1 MNRSSEKKMSAIENV
16 VAEEIAKAISR
27 HLAEIPSGGQRIVP
41 AACDKELAGKI
52 GYTLLKAD
60 ATEEQIAE
68 LCDDAAAYGF
78 STVCV
83 NSAFVEEAARRLQN
97 TSVGISSVVGF
108 PLGAAGTQAKA
119 AEASEAVRNGASE
132 VEVVAHIGMIKSG
145 NWRYFKKDIEEV
157 KEAVGGRAKIHVI
170 IETSLLKDTEKFKA
184 CMICR
189 LIGVDAVKT
198 STGFSSSGA
207 TTADVR
213 LLREAAGKDLEVIAS
228 GGIRSK
234 EDANR
239 LLQAGADRI
248 GTANGIAVV
257 TGAPSQDS
265 GGHVCVGCG
274 SCRQAGG
281 CPTGRVNFI
290 VANNY

>member
-1 MNRSSEKKMSAIENV
+1 MSAIENV
-16 VAEEIAKAISR
+16 VAAEIAKAISR
-27 HLAEIPSGGQRIVP
+27 HLTGMPADGTVP
-41 AACDKELAGKI
+41 ATVSCNTGLAGRI

-68 LCDDAAAYGF
+68 LCEDAVKYGF

-83 NSAFVEEAARRLQN
+83 NSAFVAEAARRLQHS
-97 TSVGISSVVGF
+97 SVGISSVVGF

-119 AEASEAVRNGASE
+119 AEAAEAVQNGASE
-132 VEVVAHIGMIKSG
+132 IEMVAHIGMIKSA
-145 NWRYFKKDIEEV
+145 NWRYYKQDIEEV
-157 KEAVGGRAKIHVI
+157 QRAVGGRAKLHVI
-170 IETSLLKDTEKFKA
+170 IETSLLNDAEKFKA

-198 STGFSSSGA
+198 STGFSAAGA
-207 TTADVR
+207 TTADIR
-213 LLREAAGKDLEVIAS
+213 LLREAAGGDLEVIAS
-228 GGIRSK
+228 GGIHSQ
-234 EDANR
+234 EEAEA

-257 TGAPSQDS
+257 TGVPAQDS
-265 GGHVCVGCG
+265 SGHVCVGCG
-274 SCRQAGG
+274 SCKQAGG
-281 CPTGRVNFI
+281 CPTGRVDFI

>member
-1 MNRSSEKKMSAIENV
+1 MSAIEEM
-16 VAEEIAKAISR
+16 VATEIAKAISK
-27 HLAEIPSGGQRIVP
+27 HLADVSTGAQNQAPVS
-41 AACDKELAGKI
+41 CDRGLAGKI

-68 LCDDAAAYGF
+68 LCEDAVKYGF

-83 NSAFVEEAARRLQN
+83 NSAFVADAAQRLQF

-119 AEASEAVRNGASE
+119 AEAAEAVQNGASE
-132 VEVVAHIGMIKSG
+132 IEMVAHVGMIKSG
-145 NWRYFKKDIEEV
+145 NWRYFKNDIEGV
-157 KEAVGGRAKIHVI
+157 QQAVSGRAKVHVI
-170 IETSLLKDTEKFKA
+170 IETSLLNDAEKFKA
-184 CMICR
+184 CLICR

-198 STGFSSSGA
+198 STGFSSTGA
-207 TTADVR
+207 TTSDIR
-213 LLREAAGKDLEVIAS
+213 LLREAAGDKMEIIAS
-228 GGIRSK
+228 GGIHSQEEAK
-234 EDANR
+234 Q

-248 GTANGIAVV
+248 GTANGIPVV
-257 TGAPSQDS
+257 TGEPAQDS

-274 SCRQAGG
+274 SCRQAAG
-281 CPTGRVNFI
+281 CPTGRVDFI